1 LQWEKRV
8 ELMDEPDQLDGL
20 WVSLSEVARRKG
32 VSVAAVWKRVQRL
45 LRDGKIELRP
55 GRGRERLVN
64 LAAYD
69 RAVGETTDLTRQ
81 RGADMARGLPLDGEP
96 IAPPAGTAA
105 GGQTFSAAQRQSMVY
120 QAGLRALEFG
130 ERRGALLPIDGEH
143 GVARAARAAGDA
155 LVAAVARLP
164 LRAGEL
170 VAVASTHG
178 EVGVRR
184 LLKEIGRE
192 LLAVY
197 AKSLSEIAASANDAD
212 GGFEIDL
219 PEPTEEDA
227 T

>member
-1 LQWEKRV
+1 
-8 ELMDEPDQLDGL
+8 MDEADQVDGL

-69 RAVGETTDLTRQ
+69 RAVGETTDFARQ

-96 IAPPAGTAA
+96 IAPPVGAGA
-105 GGQTFSAAQRQSMVY
+105 GGVRTFTEAQRQTAIYS
-120 QAGLRALEFG
+120 AGLRSLEYG
-130 ERRGALLPIDGEH
+130 ERRGNLLPIQGEH
-143 GVARAARAAGDA
+143 GVAKAAQLAGEA
-155 LVAAVARLP
+155 LTAAVARLP

-170 VAVASTHG
+170 VAVASTDG

-184 LLKEIGRE
+184 LLKSIGGG
-192 LLAVY
+192 LLKTF
-197 AKSLSEIAASANDAD
+197 AKSLNEIAAQADDAG
-212 GGFEIDL
+212 GGFVIDL
-219 PEPTEEDA
+219 PEPEEE
-227 T
+227 TQ